1 MLTVPEGNKTP
12 GASWEAGAG
21 WSWGPKGGRSG
32 LPPRVPRLGAPSLA
46 LSLSTPLSSE
56 CLPRPTGEDNTGS
69 REVWGQLTCHSVSL
83 ACSQGRGVGF
93 SEQVALKGDGEEV
106 RDRMVSGETW

>member
-1 MLTVPEGNKTP
+1 MVLGSQRRKEWVATQSPKAGSPFP
-12 GASWEAGAG
+12 GS
-21 WSWGPKGGRSG
+21 
-32 LPPRVPRLGAPSLA
+32 

-69 REVWGQLTCHSVSL
+69 HEVWGQLTCHSVSL